1 MNFVYE
7 DAVHAQLVEID
18 DIFRGMAVLQFVQTF
33 FEAAFALFLR
43 LLLTAVGLH
52 GNAARTLNSLQLVQ
66 FRLIFRPDQVGIIL
80 NHIERT
86 LSDDDDIPFA
96 RGNAPEKPF
105 AFLLDQIIFRG
116 DKDVCRRIQF
126 RGEFRELLK
135 RGVLND
141 DHRFRRKFEA
151 DQFHRGG
158 NHHGCF
164 PGSDRV
170 CQQAV
175 PLNAP
180 RDCPLLMFAQ
190 NERLAVNYRTRAR
203 INVERRQVV
212 LLQHIVVEA
221 FVIDLFHLQ
230 RELTVIHHEVV
241 ETVLDFILVLP
252 RHQSRFL
259 VYDIDIRFAIRIPDR
274 FLDDRIFQ
282 IQDELNQFHR
292 VEGVEIVLIQ
302 ELTAPVIRAH
312 FPAVGIFVIM
322 NLNFAIQVFGDPF
335 LNEFRRQPERTERK
349 VDIFNG
355 QRFRQNR
362 FQRLHIGGQTM
373 RLSLLDLHLDVT
385 GKIAAFEFNSLCGRV
400 VEILAARQK
409 FRFR

>member
-1 MNFVYE
+1 MNLVHE

-18 DIFRGMAVLQFVQTF
+18 DIFRCMAVLQFVQTF
-33 FEAAFALFLR
+33 FEAAFALFFR
-43 LLLTAVGLH
+43 FFLTAVGLH
-52 GNAARTLNSLQLVQ
+52 GNAARTLNSLHLVQ
-66 FRLIFRPDQVGIIL
+66 FRLIFRPDQIGIVL

-105 AFLLDQIIFRG
+105 ALLLDQIIFRR
-116 DKDVCRRIQF
+116 DQDVGGRIEF

-135 RGVLND
+135 RGILHDN
-141 DHRFRRKFEA
+141 HRLRRKFEA

-170 CQQAV
+170 RQQGI

-180 RDCPLLMFAQ
+180 RNRPLLMFAQ
-190 NERLAVNYRTRAR
+190 NERLAVDYRTRAR

-221 FVIDLFHLQ
+221 FVIDLFDLQ
-230 RELTVIHHEVV
+230 RKFTVIHHEVV
-241 ETVLDFILVLP
+241 ETVLDFILVLA
-252 RHQSRFL
+252 RHQSRFFI
-259 VYDIDIRFAIRIPDR
+259 YDIDIRFAIRIPDR

-282 IQDELNQFHR
+282 IQNEFDQLHR
-292 VEGVEIVLIQ
+292 VEFVEIILI
-302 ELTAPVIRAH
+302 EKLAAPVIRAH
-312 FPAVGIFVIM
+312 FPAVGIFVIV
-322 NLNFAIQVFGDPF
+322 NFNFAVQVFGNPF
-335 LNEFRRQPERTERK
+335 LNKFRRQPERAERE

-362 FQRLHIGGQTM
+362 FQRLHIGGQAM
-373 RLSLLDLHLDVT
+373 RLRLLDFHFD
-385 GKIAAFEFNSLCGRV
+385 EP
-400 VEILAARQK
+400 
-409 FRFR
+409 

>member
-1 MNFVYE
+1 
-7 DAVHAQLVEID
+7 
-18 DIFRGMAVLQFVQTF
+18 MAVLQFVQTF

-43 LLLTAVGLH
+43 FFLTAVELRGNVACPLNPLH
-52 GNAARTLNSLQLVQ
+52 FVQL
-66 FRLIFRPDQVGIIL
+66 RLIFRPHEVGIVL

-105 AFLLDQIIFRG
+105 ALLLDQIIFRG
-116 DKDVCRRIQF
+116 NKDIRRRIQF
-126 RGEFRELLK
+126 GGEFRKLLK

-141 DHRFRRKFEA
+141 NHRLRRKFEA

-164 PGSDRV
+164 AGSDRV
-170 CQQAV
+170 RQQGV

-180 RDCPLLMFAQ
+180 RDRPLLMFAQ
-190 NERLAVNYRTRAR
+190 NERLAVDYRTRAR

-230 RELTVIHHEVV
+230 RKFTVIHHEVV
-241 ETVLDFILVLP
+241 ETVLDFILILT
-252 RHQSRFL
+252 RRQSRFFI
-259 VYDIDIRFAIRIPDR
+259 YDIDIRFVIRIPDR

-282 IQDELNQFHR
+282 IQNEFDQLHR
-292 VEGVEIVLIQ
+292 VEFVEIILIQ
-302 ELTAPVIRAH
+302 EPAAPVIRIDL
-312 FPAVGIFVIM
+312 PTVGIFIIV
-322 NLNFAIQVFGDPF
+322 NFNFAVQILCNPF
-335 LNEFRRQPERTERK
+335 LNEFRRQPERAERE

-362 FQRLHIGGQTM
+362 FQRLHIGGQTI
-373 RLSLLDLHLDVT
+373 RLRFLDFHFDVPR
-385 GKIAAFEFNSLCGRV
+385 KIAAFEFNSLCSRI
-400 VEILAARQK
+400 VEIFAA
-409 FRFR
+409 